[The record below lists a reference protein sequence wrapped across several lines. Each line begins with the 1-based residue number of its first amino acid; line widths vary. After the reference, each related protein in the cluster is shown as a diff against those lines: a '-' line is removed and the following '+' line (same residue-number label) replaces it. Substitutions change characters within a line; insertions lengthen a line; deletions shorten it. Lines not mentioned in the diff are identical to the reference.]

1 MKLRNVDTPFIPAP
15 EGAGNAPA
23 EWQEGDERGVLQ
35 PIAASV
41 LMKVMYGAR
50 MARWDLLKIIQLL
63 ATRITK
69 WSKDCDKALHRLICY
84 INSTKHY
91 VLSGCIA
98 EDEQNLELR
107 LYVDADFA
115 GDRPSY
121 KSTSGVYLTLAGSD
135 SCFPLSAKAAR
146 QTAVSHSTV
155 EAEVAAADV
164 AARSIGLPQL
174 DLWSSLA
181 KSSNLEDNE
190 STYQIIKT
198 GRNPTMRHIS
208 RTHGVN
214 IQWPH
219 DVYTKGDM
227 NMIYTRTE
235 AQCADIFIKNF
246 RDVQKWHKA
255 VQDIGVAPK
264 GTPPSMPPEPGP
276 RPPKEPKEGAS
287 SGGRAS
293 LTNP

>member
-1 MKLRNVDTPFIPAP
+1 M
-15 EGAGNAPA
+15 GAGNAPA

-91 VLSGCIA
+91 VLSGFIA

-107 LYVDADFA
+107 LYADADFA

-146 QTAVSHSTV
+146 QTAVSHCTV

-181 KSSNLEDNE
+181 KSSNLWEKLLD
-190 STYQIIKT
+190 
-198 GRNPTMRHIS
+198 RRH
-208 RTHGVN
+208 
-214 IQWPH
+214 
-219 DVYTKGDM
+219 
-227 NMIYTRTE
+227 
-235 AQCADIFIKNF
+235 
-246 RDVQKWHKA
+246 
-255 VQDIGVAPK
+255 
-264 GTPPSMPPEPGP
+264 
-276 RPPKEPKEGAS
+276 
-287 SGGRAS
+287 
-293 LTNP
+293 